1 MTNDT
6 SSPPGSD
13 AQNGKPVRLPTKQ
26 DIVKFIEDS
35 PGEVGKREIARAFH
49 IKGADRIALKQLLSE
64 MADEGLIKG
73 KRKRLRKPG
82 ELPNVTVIEITGRDA
97 DGEFVAHPAAWPED
111 EGPSPPIL
119 IAPERGAG
127 VTAGVGDRVL
137 ARIEPVGA
145 REGETEEGGY
155 AYIAR
160 PIKRLSR
167 ERVRQLGVFR
177 ARGAGGIITPIEKKA
192 LKEFRVEPG
201 RTGDADDGELVRFE
215 TARRGRFE
223 ELARVIER
231 LGHPKSQRAVS
242 LIAIHAYE
250 LPYEFPDAVLRELDS
265 LPEPDLNACEDLRH
279 LPLITIDPE
288 DARDHDDAVWAA
300 PDDDPANKGGWVV
313 VVAIADVAFYVRPGT
328 ALDAEALKR
337 GNSVYFPDRVVPML
351 PEKLSNELCSL
362 RPDED
367 RLCLAVRMVFGADG
381 AKREHRFMRAAMR
394 SHAKLYYAQAQAAI
408 DGDPDATTEPLLEP
422 VLKPLWG
429 AYRALAKAR
438 DRRGPLELDIPERK
452 IGLDEDGEI
461 AEIVMPER
469 LDAHRLIEEFMIQ
482 ANVAAA
488 EFLEAESSP
497 LLYRVHDTPG
507 LDKLEATNEFLQS
520 IGFKVPKAG
529 VMKPEQFNRILER
542 ARDSEYSL
550 LVNDVV
556 LRAQAQAEY
565 SVGNYGHF
573 GLNLR
578 RYAHFTSPIRRYADL
593 VVHRSLVRALGGGPG
608 ALSDEEVS
616 RLDRVAEM
624 ISVAERRAM
633 AAERD
638 TIDRLVAS
646 YLADQTGAVFRSRIS
661 GVTRAGLFV
670 RLSDTGAD
678 GFIPISTLGKDYY
691 AYSAE
696 DHALI
701 GTDSGETFRLGDSV
715 EVRLVEA
722 IPDAGALRFEMLS
735 EGRHKSQVLSKTRA
749 ARAGKPGRRPP
760 AGRDKKA
767 GKKPP
772 GSKKPPGN
780 RGAKNARG

>member
-6 SSPPGSD
+6 SSPPGRED
-13 AQNGKPVRLPTKQ
+13 AKARLPSKQ
-26 DIVKFIEDS
+26 DIVKFIEES
-35 PGEVGKREIARAFH
+35 PGEIGKREIARAFH
-49 IKGADRIALKQLLSE
+49 IKGPDRVALKQLLRE
-64 MADEGLIKG
+64 MADDGLIKG

-82 ELPNVTVIEITGRDA
+82 ELPNVTVIEITARDS
-97 DGEFVAHPAAWPED
+97 DGEFVAYPAAWPED
-111 EGPSPPIL
+111 EGPPPPIL
-119 IAPERGAG
+119 IAPERNPAAP
-127 VTAGVGDRVL
+127 AGVGDRVL

-145 REGETEEGGY
+145 RDSEAEEGGY

-167 ERVRQLGVFR
+167 DKVRQLGVFR
-177 ARGAGGIITPIEKKA
+177 QRGPGGVITPIDKKA
-192 LKEFRVEPG
+192 RKEFRVEPG
-201 RTGDADDGELVRFE
+201 RTGDAEDGELVRFE
-215 TARRGRFE
+215 TARHGRFD
-223 ELARVIER
+223 ELGRVVER
-231 LGHPKSQRAVS
+231 LGNPKSQRAVS

-250 LPYEFPDAVLRELDS
+250 LPYEFPDAVLKELDA
-265 LPEPDLNACEDLRH
+265 LPAPDLDAYEDLRH

-313 VVAIADVAFYVRPGT
+313 IVAIADVAFYVRPET
-328 ALDAEALKR
+328 ALDKEALKR

-381 AKREHRFMRAAMR
+381 SKRGHSFMRAAMR
-394 SHAKLYYAQAQAAI
+394 SRAKLYYAQAQAAI
-408 DGDPDATTEPLLEP
+408 DGNPGATTEPLLEP

-438 DRRGPLELDIPERK
+438 DQRGPLDLDIPERK
-452 IGLDEDGEI
+452 IKMRDDGEI
-461 AEIVMPER
+461 AEIVIPER
-469 LDAHRLIEEFMIQ
+469 LEAHRLIEEFMIQ

-488 EFLEAESSP
+488 EFLEAENSP

-520 IGFKVPKAG
+520 IGFKLPKAG

-542 ARDSEYSL
+542 ARDSDYSL

-593 VVHRSLVRALGGGPG
+593 VVHRSLVRALSAGPG
-608 ALSDEEVS
+608 ALSDHEIS
-616 RLDRVAEM
+616 QLDRVAED
-624 ISVAERRAM
+624 ISNAERRAM

-646 YLADQTGAVFRSRIS
+646 YLEDQTGAVFGARIS

-678 GFIPISTLGKDYY
+678 GFIPISTIGKEYY
-691 AYSAE
+691 SYSQG

-701 GTDSGETFRLGDSV
+701 GTDSGETYRLGDSV
-715 EVRLVEA
+715 EVRLIEA
-722 IPDAGALRFEMLS
+722 IPDAGALRFELLS
-735 EGRHKSQVLSKTRA
+735 EGRHKSQVLGK
-749 ARAGKPGRRPP
+749 ARSARVGKPERRAP

-767 GKKPP
+767 GKKP
-772 GSKKPPGN
+772 GAK
-780 RGAKNARG
+780 RGARKTRG

>member
-1 MTNDT
+1 MSDET
-6 SSPPGSD
+6 SSPPKNRPRDHGQD
-13 AQNGKPVRLPTKQ
+13 RLPSKQ
-26 DIVKFIEDS
+26 DILTFIEES

-49 IKGADRIALKQLLSE
+49 IKGSDRIALKQLLRK

-73 KRKRLRKPG
+73 KRKHLRKPG
-82 ELPNVTVIEITGRDA
+82 ALPNVTVIEITGRDS
-97 DGEFVAHPAAWPED
+97 DGELVALPATWPEE
-111 EGPSPPIL
+111 EGPPPRIL
-119 IAPERGAG
+119 IAPDSRSPGAA
-127 VTAGVGDRVL
+127 VGVGDRVL
-137 ARIEPVGA
+137 ARLAPVSPDEA
-145 REGETEEGGY
+145 EADEGVY

-167 ERVRQLGVFR
+167 EKIRQLGVFY
-177 ARGAGGIITPIEKKA
+177 ARGNGGLITPIDKKQR
-192 LKEFRVEPG
+192 KEWRVEPE
-201 RTGDADDGELVRFE
+201 RTGDAADGELVRFE
-215 TARRGRFE
+215 TVKRGRFE
-223 ELARVIER
+223 ELGRVVER

-242 LIAIHAYE
+242 LIAIHAYD
-250 LPYEFPDAVLRELDS
+250 LPYEFPHPVLNELDS
-265 LPEPDLNACEDLRH
+265 LPEPDLDAYEDLRH

-300 PDDDPANKGGWVV
+300 PDDDPKNKGGWVV
-313 VVAIADVAFYVRPGT
+313 VVAIADVAFYVRPGK
-328 ALDAEALKR
+328 ALDQEAQRR

-367 RLCLAVRMVFGADG
+367 RLCLAVRMVFNPDG
-381 AKREHRFMRAAMR
+381 SKRGHRFMRAVMR
-394 SHAKLYYAQAQAAI
+394 SHAKLSYEQAQAAV
-408 DGDPDATTEPLLEP
+408 DGRPDDVTEPLAEP
-422 VLKPLWG
+422 VLKPLFA
-429 AYRALAKAR
+429 AYDALAVAR
-438 DRRGPLELDIPERK
+438 DRRAPLELDIPERK
-452 IGLDEDGEI
+452 IKLDETGEI
-461 AEIVMPER
+461 SEIVLPER
-469 LDAHRLIEEFMIQ
+469 LTAHRLIEEFMIQ

-488 EFLEAESSP
+488 EFLEEKDSP

-520 IGFKVPKAG
+520 IGFKLPKSGA
-529 VMKPEQFNRILER
+529 MKPEQFNRILER

-550 LVNDVV
+550 LVNDVI

-608 ALSDEEVS
+608 ALTDDEISE
-616 RLDRVAEM
+616 LDKVAET
-624 ISVAERRAM
+624 ISIAERRAM

-646 YLADQTGAVFRSRIS
+646 YLEDKTGAVFRARIS

-678 GFIPISTLGKDYY
+678 GFIPISTIGKEYY
-691 AYSAE
+691 VYSQS

-701 GTDSGETFRLGDSV
+701 GEESGETFRLGDSV
-715 EVRLVEA
+715 EVRLIEA
-722 IPDAGALRFEMLS
+722 VPDAGALRFELLS
-735 EGRHKSQVLSKTRA
+735 EGQHKSKVLGK
-749 ARAGKPGRRPP
+749 ARAERVGKTGRREGPP
-760 AGRDKKA
+760 RSKKA
-767 GKKPP
+767 GKKP
-772 GSKKPPGN
+772 GTK
-780 RGAKNARG
+780 RGAKKSARG

>member
-1 MTNDT
+1 MSSKT
-6 SSPPGSD
+6 STPPGSNARD
-13 AQNGKPVRLPTKQ
+13 DTPDRLPSKQ
-26 DIVKFIEDS
+26 DIVTFIEES

-49 IKGADRIALKQLLSE
+49 IKGSDRVALKQLLRE

-97 DGEFVAHPAAWPED
+97 DGEFMAYPAAWTAEED
-111 EGPSPPIL
+111 GPPPRIL
-119 IAPERGAG
+119 IAPVREAG
-127 VTAGVGDRVL
+127 PAAGVGDRVL
-137 ARIEPVGA
+137 ARIEPVSQ
-145 REGETEEGGY
+145 RESELEEGGY

-167 ERVRQLGVFR
+167 DKIRQLGVFR
-177 ARGAGGIITPIEKKA
+177 ERGPGGVITPIDKKQ

-201 RTGDADDGELVRFE
+201 RTGGAEDGELVRFE

-223 ELARVIER
+223 QLARVMER

-250 LPYEFPDAVLRELDS
+250 LPYEFPDRVLNELDS
-265 LPEPDLNACEDLRH
+265 LPEPDLEAYEDLRN

-313 VVAIADVAFYVRPGT
+313 IVAIADVAFYVRPGS
-328 ALDAEALKR
+328 AIDAEALKR

-362 RPDED
+362 RPEED
-367 RLCLAVRMVFGADG
+367 RLCLAVRMVFNADG
-381 AKREHRFMRAAMR
+381 SKRGHSFMRATMR
-394 SHAKLYYAQAQAAI
+394 SRAKLHYAQAQAAV
-408 DGDPDATTEPLLEP
+408 DGTPDEMTKPLLEP

-438 DRRGPLELDIPERK
+438 DRRGPLDLDVPERK
-452 IGLDEDGEI
+452 IRLREDGEI
-461 AEIVMPER
+461 AEIVIPER
-469 LDAHRLIEEFMIQ
+469 LEAHRLIEEFMIQ

-488 EFLEAESSP
+488 EFLEAENSP

-520 IGFKVPKAG
+520 IGYKLPKSG

-550 LVNDVV
+550 LVNDVI
-556 LRAQAQAEY
+556 LRTQAQAEY

-608 ALSDEEVS
+608 ALTDEEVS
-616 RLDRVAEM
+616 RLDKVAED
-624 ISVAERRAM
+624 ISNAERRAM

-638 TIDRLVAS
+638 TIDRLVAA
-646 YLADQTGAVFRSRIS
+646 YLEDQTGAVFKARIS

-678 GFIPISTLGKDYY
+678 GFIPISTIGKEYY
-691 AYSAE
+691 AYSSA

-701 GTDSGETFRLGDSV
+701 GERSGETFRLGDSV
-715 EVRLVEA
+715 EVRLIEA
-722 IPDAGALRFEMLS
+722 IPEAGALRFELLS
-735 EGRHKSQVLSKTRA
+735 EGRHKSQVLGKKRAERAGAGVTPGA
-749 ARAGKPGRRPP
+749 AR
-760 AGRDKKA
+760 RDRTA
-767 GKKPP
+767 GKKP
-772 GSKKPPGN
+772 GGN
-780 RGAKNARG
+780 RGAKKSARRK